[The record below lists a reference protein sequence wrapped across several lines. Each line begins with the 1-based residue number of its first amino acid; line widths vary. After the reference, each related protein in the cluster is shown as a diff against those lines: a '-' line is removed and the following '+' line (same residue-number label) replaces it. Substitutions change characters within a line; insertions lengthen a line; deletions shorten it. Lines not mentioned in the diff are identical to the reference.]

1 MFIDTPSKS
10 EIQSLTSKTFYLVE
24 KNIFGLRKDQIVLF
38 LYLSEKPD
46 KYDEFYAY
54 FLDLNGKIKQVL
66 TREVGTTNYF
76 KPFPS

>member
-1 MFIDTPSKS
+1 MYIETPSKS
-10 EIQSLTSKTFYLVE
+10 EIKSLTSKTFYLVE

-38 LYLSEKPD
+38 LCVPEKLNKHVD
-46 KYDEFYAY
+46 LYAY

-66 TREVGTTNYF
+66 THEVGTTNCF